1 MNKTIVWKSFLHAIG
16 TFAYIALIAYFLFNG
31 QHWLGSKPD
40 NFFMPVLML
49 LLLVV
54 SATIT
59 GLLVLGR
66 PLQLYL
72 DNHKKEGI
80 TMLFSTLGWLFIFA
94 VIVLLVLIKFNF

>member
-1 MNKTIVWKSFLHAIG
+1 MNKKIIWRSLAHAAG
-16 TFAYIALIAYFLFNG
+16 TLAYIALIAWFFFNG
-31 QHWLGSKPD
+31 EKWLGNKPD
-40 NFFMPVLML
+40 NFFMPMLML

-54 SATIT
+54 SATVT

-72 DNHKKEGI
+72 DNHKKEAI
-80 TMLFSTLGWLFIFA
+80 IMLFSTLGWLFIFA

>member
-1 MNKTIVWKSFLHAIG
+1 MKKTIIWGSLVNALG
-16 TFAYIALIAYFLFNG
+16 TFVYIALVAWFFFNG
-31 QHWLGSKPD
+31 ERWFGNKPD

-72 DNHKKEGI
+72 DNHKKDGV
-80 TMLFSTLGWLFIFA
+80 TMLLFTLGWLLIFA
-94 VIVLLVLIKFNF
+94 VAVVFVLTKYNF